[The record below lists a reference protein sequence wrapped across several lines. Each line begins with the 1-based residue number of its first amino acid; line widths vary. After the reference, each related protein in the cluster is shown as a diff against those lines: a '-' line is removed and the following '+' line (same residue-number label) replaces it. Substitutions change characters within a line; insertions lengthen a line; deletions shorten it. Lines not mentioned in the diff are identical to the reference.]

1 MMPPTLRRMLVSIEG
16 RRPPGPILISAAL
29 VGSWTR
35 NELLAFGFSPA
46 PDGKWLAPA
55 GWRTPSA

>member
-1 MMPPTLRRMLVSIEG
+1 MLPPELRRMLVSIAG
-16 RRPPGPILISAAL
+16 RRTPGPIQLAAGL

-35 NELLAFGFSPA
+35 NELLTFGFRLM

-55 GWRTPSA
+55 GWRTP